1 MQTRAVLGDGVG
13 QAQVQGV
20 TNQRVPNAHF
30 VEVGH
35 RFGEVSK
42 VAQVEV
48 VTRVHSEPGFVS
60 PGGRLGIRRCRLTSF
75 FEVLNGERFGVQFD
89 ALCSDVGRRSDLGF
103 VRLHEQRCPNAGSFE
118 RIQDR
123 TEHVA
128 VFSDRPTR
136 VAGQHI
142 RRVGNKRHLLW
153 LYVADHR
160 HKVVAW
166 IAFDVEFGVDD
177 LPQIAHVLVR
187 DVTRIWPR
195 MDRNAVRAK
204 RLNAL
209 CGQDHVGFVSATGVA
224 QGGDFVDVDAEA
236 CHPYL
241 WVVTRKYAMRAQR
254 ILSLD
259 LPVLALTDQVA
270 RALDVMDEF
279 KLMHLPVVEEDA
291 YKGTVSEDALLEMDP
306 SAVIAEAPMTEDA
319 IAPDLHVYD
328 IVARMGWADVDV
340 LPVVHEGLYRGAVDR
355 AAVLRFLA
363 KRAGWG
369 FPGSSIVLEVLPKD
383 LSPAELMRIVEADG
397 AQITSF
403 NVSSVE
409 DSEFLE
415 VTFKVN
421 TEEIES
427 LLSTLRRHE
436 FTVQSFYNAPELE
449 DEMRARFD
457 AFMRFLEP

>member
-1 MQTRAVLGDGVG
+1 
-13 QAQVQGV
+13 
-20 TNQRVPNAHF
+20 
-30 VEVGH
+30 
-35 RFGEVSK
+35 
-42 VAQVEV
+42 
-48 VTRVHSEPGFVS
+48 
-60 PGGRLGIRRCRLTSF
+60 
-75 FEVLNGERFGVQFD
+75 
-89 ALCSDVGRRSDLGF
+89 
-103 VRLHEQRCPNAGSFE
+103 
-118 RIQDR
+118 
-123 TEHVA
+123 
-128 VFSDRPTR
+128 
-136 VAGQHI
+136 
-142 RRVGNKRHLLW
+142 
-153 LYVADHR
+153 
-160 HKVVAW
+160 
-166 IAFDVEFGVDD
+166 
-177 LPQIAHVLVR
+177 
-187 DVTRIWPR
+187 
-195 MDRNAVRAK
+195 
-204 RLNAL
+204 
-209 CGQDHVGFVSATGVA
+209 
-224 QGGDFVDVDAEA
+224 
-236 CHPYL
+236 
-241 WVVTRKYAMRAQR
+241 MRAQR

-279 KLMHLPVVEEDA
+279 KLMHLPVVEEDV
-291 YKGTVSEDALLEMDP
+291 YKGTVSEDSLLEMDP

-355 AAVLRFLA
+355 AAVLRFMA

-369 FPGSSIVLEVLPKD
+369 FPGSSVVLEVLPKD

-403 NVSSVE
+403 NVAPVE